1 MVNRRSL
8 LLGIVSLLLVAGC
21 TNPDFG
27 VPRICDPAPESAK
40 VARARKFDPYPDP
53 SIGPSV
59 VGGRPIDYINPRPEP
74 DITKNTRFL
83 SGAYPGGSY
92 PPAAGYAPA
101 AVYPAISSAP
111 VPYSAPPAV
120 YPPTSSNPPAN
131 NLVPIAGSGTNDVVP
146 AAYGKAL
153 GSP

>member
-1 MVNRRSL
+1 MLNRHSL
-8 LLGIVSLLLVAGC
+8 LLGIASLLLAAGC

-27 VPRICDPAPESAK
+27 VPRICDPVPESAK

-53 SIGPSV
+53 SIGPAV

-83 SGAYPGGSY
+83 SGAGAAY
-92 PPAAGYAPA
+92 PPATGYAPP
-101 AVYPAISSAP
+101 AVYPPVSSAP
-111 VPYSAPPAV
+111 LPYSAPPAV
-120 YPPTSSNPPAN
+120 YPPPVANSAPA
-131 NLVPIAGSGTNDVVP
+131 NLVPIVDSGATEAAPV
-146 AAYGKAL
+146 AYGKAL